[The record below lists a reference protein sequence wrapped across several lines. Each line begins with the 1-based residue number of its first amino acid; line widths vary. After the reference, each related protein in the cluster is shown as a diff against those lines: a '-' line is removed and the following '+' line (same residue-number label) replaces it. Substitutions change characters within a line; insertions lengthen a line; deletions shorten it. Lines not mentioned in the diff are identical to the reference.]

1 MKLKI
6 LGSIIIFLIHRSIAR
21 DDAFQFISFMT
32 AHYLWWVFCNRIYGL
47 K

>member
-21 DDAFQFISFMT
+21 DDAFQFISFMA
-32 AHYLWWVFCNRIYGL
+32 AHYLWWAFCNRIYGL